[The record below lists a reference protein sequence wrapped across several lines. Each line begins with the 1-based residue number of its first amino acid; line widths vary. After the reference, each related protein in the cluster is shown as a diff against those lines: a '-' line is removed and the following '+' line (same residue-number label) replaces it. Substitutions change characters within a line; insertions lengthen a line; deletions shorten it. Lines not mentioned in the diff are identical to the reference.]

1 MERQAVTIRL
11 PTDLL
16 EQAKHFQASRESL
29 NELVI
34 EAIAREVQRRKT
46 LAAHQRILARSAEV
60 EGQTGIQPSSVDLI
74 RQLRGGEGRRG

>member
-1 MERQAVTIRL
+1 MERQAVTVRL
-11 PTDLL
+11 PADLL
-16 EQAKHFQASRESL
+16 EQAKQFQASRESL

-60 EGQTGIQPSSVDLI
+60 EEQTGIQPSSVDLI
-74 RQLRGGEGRRG
+74 RQLRNGEGRRG